1 MKKKA
6 LPVGRPPISKKMKKS
21 AKIFINLTEEQ
32 KVKLGKLAKKED
44 RSLSYICLQ
53 ALKKCNYI

>member
-1 MKKKA
+1 MKNKP

-32 KVKLGKLAKKED
+32 KVKLAKLAKKED
-44 RSLSYICLQ
+44 RSLSYLCLQ
-53 ALKKCNYI
+53 ALKKCDYI